1 MRTIGKWILI
11 LGAFGLVLQMLG
23 YDGNNKEETKPK
35 VVEKK
40 TTSKTIN
47 EAGRAK
53 AIARWNDPGYTKAY
67 FPQKESFWIL
77 LKSPPPNAD
86 LYAELACRAVKEDY
100 NISGFT
106 ITVWDFNNK
115 KYGKARCY

>member
-1 MRTIGKWILI
+1 
-11 LGAFGLVLQMLG
+11 MLG
-23 YDGNNKEETKPK
+23 YDTDKEETK
-35 VVEKK
+35 VIEKK
-40 TTSKTIN
+40 SPTKTIN
-47 EAGRAK
+47 ESGRTQA
-53 AIARWNDPGYTKAY
+53 ALRWNDPGYTKAY
-67 FPQKESFWIL
+67 FPQPESFWII

-86 LYAELACRAVKEDY
+86 AYATMACKIVKSDY